1 MSTTESLRVEHE
13 RFGPIEVGAEEVLRF
28 EGIPGFPEAKR
39 FALLRHDRDSAFLWL
54 LSLDVSD
61 LAFAVADPRQ
71 FFPDYRPVF
80 TPDHLASV
88 EASCPEE
95 IELFAIATIGE
106 GNVTLNLAAPV
117 LVNARAGRG
126 TQVVLADD
134 AYTTRTPLPTPAQIE
149 SKPQT

>member
-1 MSTTESLRVEHE
+1 LSTTESLRVEHE

-28 EGIPGFPEAKR
+28 EGIPGFPEAER

-54 LSLDVSD
+54 VSLDVVD

-71 FFPDYRPVF
+71 FFPDYRPEL

-88 EASCPEE
+88 EASRPGD
-95 IELFAIATIGE
+95 IELFAIATIRE
-106 GNVTLNLAAPV
+106 GSVTLNLTAPV
-117 LVNARAGRG
+117 LVNARAARG
-126 TQVVLADD
+126 TQVVLADA
-134 AYTTRTPLPTPAQIE
+134 AYTTQTPLPTPAQIE